1 MKCTD
6 KEWDTCQVEKMGCK
20 GCYYDKIEIDEYIRN
35 KAGYIG
41 KVKKIIEP
49 DEYITERYYC
59 CETTMASEYRSQI
72 IKHSNQ
78 LIDLMEVGDVIKYK
92 IENVALETRGY
103 LEGITDIS
111 YYSGQT
117 KEEQFDNLIKRNL
130 VDSDFDIFGIND
142 FSDDFIKDQ
151 NLGKEQE
158 ELIIKSIVYTVTELT
173 EINKIAILIN
183 GEEDIGFPD
192 GGVIFNKT
200 FSR

>member
-111 YYSGQT
+111 DKEMLRNIRNDKNYKVLEILT
-117 KEEQFDNLIKRNL
+117 KEMF
-130 VDSDFDIFGIND
+130 
-142 FSDDFIKDQ
+142 
-151 NLGKEQE
+151 
-158 ELIIKSIVYTVTELT
+158 
-173 EINKIAILIN
+173 
-183 GEEDIGFPD
+183 EEDCLKVGE
-192 GGVIFNKT
+192 
-200 FSR
+200 